1 MKILQINSVCD
12 YGSTGRT
19 TRELADYIEQTGN
32 ECYVAYGHG
41 NTNYHNSM
49 KIGGKWENYFHN
61 AFYTRFLGLHGYGTQ
76 CSTAKLLNWIDEIK
90 PDIIHLRNLHA
101 NYINFPMLFNY
112 IVKYEIPVVFTLHD
126 CFNFTGKCAH
136 YTAIRCYKWK
146 VECNHC
152 STFHNCVAPSLF
164 FDHSK
169 KLFNQKKTYYK
180 QMKHLTV
187 VAVSKWLAN
196 EARQSAMF
204 SSAEK
209 ITFIY
214 NWIDYNKFHRANAN
228 EIGAFY
234 TKYNLSHD
242 YKYIISVSHGW
253 DNHASRYKDAYK
265 LAQKLPANYRLILIG
280 SVLRGSKIESPLI
293 HIPFIQN
300 TQELSAAYSMAEA
313 YIHLSVEDTF
323 AKVIAE
329 AMACG
334 TVPITFNCTACG
346 ETPGPYGLIVAPHDI
361 EAIVTALPKL
371 TDMQKQSDNIIK
383 YVKDNYDYY
392 TNAQQYVD
400 LYRQILRK

>member
-1 MKILQINSVCD
+1 
-12 YGSTGRT
+12 
-19 TRELADYIEQTGN
+19 
-32 ECYVAYGHG
+32 
-41 NTNYHNSM
+41 
-49 KIGGKWENYFHN
+49 
-61 AFYTRFLGLHGYGTQ
+61 
-76 CSTAKLLNWIDEIK
+76 
-90 PDIIHLRNLHA
+90 
-101 NYINFPMLFNY
+101 
-112 IVKYEIPVVFTLHD
+112 
-126 CFNFTGKCAH
+126 
-136 YTAIRCYKWK
+136 
-146 VECNHC
+146 
-152 STFHNCVAPSLF
+152 
-164 FDHSK
+164 
-169 KLFNQKKTYYK
+169 
-180 QMKHLTV
+180 MKHLTV

-214 NWIDYNKFHRANAN
+214 NWVDHNKFHRASAN
-228 EIGAFY
+228 EIETFY
-234 TKYNLSHD
+234 TKYNLPRG
-242 YKYIISVSHGW
+242 YKYIISVSQGW
-253 DNHASRYKDAYK
+253 DNHASRYKDAYQ

-300 TQELSAAYSMAEA
+300 TKELSAAYSMAEA

-346 ETPGPYGLIVAPHDI
+346 ETPGPYGLIVAPHDVD
-361 EAIVTALPKL
+361 AIVTALPRL
-371 TDMQKQSDNIIK
+371 ADMQKQSDNIIQ